1 MDTRLTND
9 HLAILQAPFP
19 PEDMKFDYAGN
30 AYIKEVPITRRI
42 ETIDPSWGFDITE
55 VYHRD
60 NRAVSIGRMT
70 ILGCTRGNIGMG
82 TDKYPSEDSI
92 KRGADPEAEVNDP
105 EKSAGTDT
113 LKRCARLFG
122 IGRYILTL
130 PKEVRDI
137 KSYTR
142 WYNNELRNNGKDIL
156 NQKTIQSSEPI
167 EDVVITHWVKATPD
181 GRKYHVLKTVNH
193 GNISIWT
200 RKLFREAAWID
211 ENDWEVIGSVDEDL
225 WIPVNIQPDGEHWEI
240 VEVAQCT
247 LDDIPL

>member
-1 MDTRLTND
+1 MLTQENVELLTAYFDPSD
-9 HLAILQAPFP
+9 HEFLQ
-19 PEDMKFDYAGN
+19 GR
-30 AYIKEVPITRRI
+30 AYITESAITTRI
-42 ETIDPSWGFDITE
+42 ELVDPSWSFAIMNTQQ
-55 VYHRD
+55 RD
-60 NRAVSIGRMT
+60 EKIIVTAALSIQDV
-70 ILGCTRGNIGMG
+70 TRDNIGMAVIAKSREG
-82 TDKYPSEDSI
+82 DKEI
-92 KRGADPEAEVNDP
+92 NEP
-105 EKSAGTDT
+105 EKAAATDA

-122 IGRYILTL
+122 IGRYLLTL
-130 PKEVRDI
+130 PSSVRDESSLA
-137 KSYTR
+137 K
-142 WYNNELRNNGKDIL
+142 WMNGSASTNPISQRPDDKQPPVL
-156 NQKTIQSSEPI
+156 I

-211 ENDWEVIGSVDEDL
+211 ENDWEVIGSIDEDL